1 MDGYLELFWRTGH
14 PVFYLAGVGEDGAA
28 AASEGEAPA

>member
-14 PVFYLAGVGEDGAA
+14 PVFYLAGAERDDAA